1 MGGVGLF
8 RRVVLRREFHLF
20 SPITRGIQWLLRLHL
35 DGSVGWA
42 GLGWEAKAWLGKTM
56 FMCSPGMRMNTRDCD
71 LLQG

>member
-42 GLGWEAKAWLGKTM
+42 GLGSQSLAWEDNVHVLSRNEDEHEG
-56 FMCSPGMRMNTRDCD
+56 
-71 LLQG
+71 L